1 MPKAKTRAKT
11 PKALSTYRKKRDFS
25 RTPEPSGEPEQQPV
39 ESSAAATP
47 AIFVIHK
54 HDASRLHYDLRLQIG
69 ATMPSWAVPKG
80 PSLNPA
86 NKRLAVHVEDH
97 PLDYADFEGAIPQG
111 EYGGGTVMV
120 WDRGTVTF
128 TTEGKTPQQSL
139 EAGLLEFELHG
150 EKLRGNWALVHTKM
164 GGSEKNW
171 LLIKRKDDF
180 ARAEGDILAE
190 QPNSAKTGRSLEQ
203 IAAEDAAPHSQS
215 PL

>member
-1 MPKAKTRAKT
+1 MAKAKPPT
-11 PKALSTYRKKRDFS
+11 KALKSLSTYRKKRDFS
-25 RTPEPSGEPEQQPV
+25 RTLEPSGDPAPQP
-39 ESSAAATP
+39 AASTGGASP

-86 NKRLAVHVEDH
+86 NKRLAVCVEDH
-97 PLDYADFEGAIPQG
+97 PLGYADFEGSIPQG

-128 TTEGKTPQQSL
+128 KGEGKTPRQWL
-139 EAGLLEFELHG
+139 ESGLLEFELHG
-150 EKLRGNWALVHTKM
+150 EKLKGNWALVHTKM

-171 LLIKRKDDF
+171 LLIKRKDNF
-180 ARAEGDILAE
+180 ARAEGDILVE
-190 QPNSAKTGRSLEQ
+190 QPNSAKTGRSLAQ
-203 IAAEDAAPHSQS
+203 IAAEAKK
-215 PL
+215 